1 MNTYD
6 KKKKF
11 GKKKVCRFCVN
22 KELQLNYKNID
33 MFRSFIS
40 DVGKIEPARIT
51 GNCSK
56 HQKRIASEIK
66 LARQMALIPYVI
78 E

>member
-1 MNTYD
+1 MNSYD
-6 KKKKF
+6 KKKRF

-22 KELQLNYKNID
+22 KDLQMNYKSTD
-33 MFRSFIS
+33 MFRSFLS

-51 GNCSK
+51 GTCSK
-56 HQKRIASEIK
+56 HQKRITATIK